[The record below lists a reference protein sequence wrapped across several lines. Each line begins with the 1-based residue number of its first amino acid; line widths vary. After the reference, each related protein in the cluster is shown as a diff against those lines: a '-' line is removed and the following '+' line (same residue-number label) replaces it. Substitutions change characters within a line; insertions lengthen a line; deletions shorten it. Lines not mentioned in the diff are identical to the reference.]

1 MKRNQSLTFKA
12 MWVLG
17 DHFSRL
23 GGSCRPSSMA
33 ESEIQLYVSYKL
45 LMINDHPIDESEFYN
60 KLFLQAADP
69 VVEKTNALLAEVKLS
84 KSELLPFV
92 LGFYEYADSKMSDM
106 EKTERWARFGEYL
119 KASNILN
126 TRSQ

>member
-45 LMINDHPIDESEFYN
+45 LIINDHPIDDSEFAN
-60 KLFLQAADP
+60 KLFLQAADS
-69 VVEKTNALLAEVKLS
+69 VIEETNALLAEVKLS
-84 KSELLPFV
+84 RSELIPFV
-92 LGFYEYADSKMSDM
+92 LGFYEYADGKLSDI

-119 KASNILN
+119 KATNMLN
-126 TRSQ
+126 TIS